1 MPKIDLTITVS
12 VIVALAAVISP
23 ILTTL
28 INNHHQ
34 TKLRMLEL
42 KHKHYEQTVLYKR
55 NIFENYL
62 KGLSMVSQNPTM
74 ENIDRYSKYY
84 SLAYMYLP
92 EHIRIKMSSVNNLL
106 HDNESIPTANI
117 DVIATDICAELQKM

>member
-23 ILTTL
+23 ILTAL

-34 TKLRMLEL
+34 TTLRMLEL
-42 KHKHYEQTVLYKR
+42 KQKHYEQTVLYKR

-62 KGLSMVSQNPTM
+62 KGLSMVSQNTTL

-92 EHIRIKMSSVNNLL
+92 EHIQIKMSYVNNLL
-106 HDNESIPTANI
+106 HNNESIPTANI

>member
-34 TKLRMLEL
+34 TTLRMLEL
-42 KHKHYEQTVLYKR
+42 KQKHYEQTVLYKR

-62 KGLSMVSQNPTM
+62 KGLSMVSQNPTL

-92 EHIRIKMSSVNNLL
+92 EHIRIKMSYVNNLL